1 MALGPDGQVVACASR
16 RPAAG
21 AHGARTAGCCDRRRG
36 KAERRKPDR
45 ARLTWCKK
53 SHGMAAWKRRPA
65 GRASRALLRSDRA
78 VSEVR
83 EFFLI
88 ARTRRPPSISRRR
101 RRAELAPIAAFMGEL
116 PPSVR
121 ESNEAVLNARVDGA
135 VRESSIRLPLAGG
148 NAAERRDRFVHGAN
162 RMDVKTTVRYGV
174 HDVLSQHQML
184 DVVRRDQYALTSRQA
199 LLTTEIEKPFDFLVD
214 AADSLYAAVLIDR
227 SGDRHGLRHGNV
239 RQGRQEGARLG
250 ERR

>member
-1 MALGPDGQVVACASR
+1 
-16 RPAAG
+16 
-21 AHGARTAGCCDRRRG
+21 
-36 KAERRKPDR
+36 
-45 ARLTWCKK
+45 
-53 SHGMAAWKRRPA
+53 
-65 GRASRALLRSDRA
+65 
-78 VSEVR
+78 VR
-83 EFFLI
+83 E
-88 ARTRRPPSISRRR
+88 P
-101 RRAELAPIAAFMGEL
+101 
-116 PPSVR
+116 
-121 ESNEAVLNARVDGA
+121 NEAVLNARVDGA

-227 SGDRHGLRHGNV
+227 SGDRQGLRHGNV

-250 ERR
+250 QRRAVALDHSVGLLEYERGAQRQRRFGGVTRADVRGQRQDALAVDGAAEFYLPCDVQNFAFAKTNGRGDARRPTESETAEIDDREPIDLRRGDAVRLDHDRVLQHLLQHLLAEPVLPSAL